1 MIRPYESRDFADV
14 SWLNQISYSSPSTE
28 NELRAKLAAGKCFVY
43 EDSPIVVGALIT
55 YAKDGRTYVWSVAVA
70 RNWQKRGIGT
80 ALLNEANRTFSEL
93 WLHTEP
99 FSEGARLYTKLG
111 YTAVRTE
118 RDFYGQ
124 NQDAILMRKSN
135 VDI

>member
-14 SWLNQISYSSPSTE
+14 SWLNQISYQSPCTE
-28 NELRAKLAAGKCFVY
+28 SELRAKLAGKCWVW

-55 YAKDGRTYVWSVAVA
+55 YAKNGRTYVWSVAVA
-70 RNWQKRGIGT
+70 RHWQKRGIGT
-80 ALLNEANRTFSEL
+80 ALLNEASRHFPEL

-111 YTAVRTE
+111 YTAVKTE
-118 RDFYGQ
+118 HDFYGQ
-124 NQDAILMRKSN
+124 NRDAILMVKR
-135 VDI
+135 